1 MAAADELAANEIS
14 AEVIDPRSVSPLDIG
29 TIVDSVRKTGR
40 MVVAHEAVEQ
50 GGVGAEIIAAVQ
62 QHALYYLDAPILRVA
77 APFAPVPASPALE
90 KQFLPGQKRIVE
102 SVKKLTDHL

>member
-1 MAAADELAANEIS
+1 
-14 AEVIDPRSVSPLDIG
+14 
-29 TIVDSVRKTGR
+29 

-50 GGVGAEIIAAVQ
+50 GGVGAEITAAVQ

-90 KQFLPGQKRIVE
+90 KEFLPGQKRIVE
-102 SVKKLTDHL
+102 AVKKLFARS